1 MRTVLYVDCCI
12 RREQS
17 RTKRLAD
24 AFLSAL
30 PSDCRVEH
38 LDLMA
43 EDLSYFKDSYFAQR
57 EQLLAAD
64 ERDHPR
70 FRYAHQFAEADLIV
84 MAAPFWDLA
93 FPALLKVYIEQVS
106 VDGITFGSTEAGLRG
121 LCRASKLVFL
131 TTRGGFYTGD
141 AMEMGGRYLRHR
153 RLYLH
158 RRRRHGRCRLR
169 RRSLPRRSHA
179 ESKST
184 GSQSLSRSCLRCVLV
199 RALGSPSGRAVTAGD

>member
-17 RTKRLAD
+17 RTKRLAE

-30 PSDCRVEH
+30 PADCRVEH

-57 EQLLAAD
+57 EQLLAAG
-64 ERDHPR
+64 ERAHPR

-93 FPALLKVYIEQVS
+93 FPALLKVYIEQIS

-121 LCRASKLVFL
+121 LCRASRLVFL
-131 TTRGGFYTGD
+131 TTRGGFYPDD
-141 AMEMGGRYLRHR
+141 AMEMGSRYLDA
-153 RLYLH
+153 LH
-158 RRRRHGRCRLR
+158 IFFGIGAYTCIAADGMDVVGFDAEA
-169 RRSLPRRSHA
+169 SLAAAMQKARTLA
-179 ESKST
+179 AK
-184 GSQSLSRSCLRCVLV
+184 L
-199 RALGSPSGRAVTAGD
+199 